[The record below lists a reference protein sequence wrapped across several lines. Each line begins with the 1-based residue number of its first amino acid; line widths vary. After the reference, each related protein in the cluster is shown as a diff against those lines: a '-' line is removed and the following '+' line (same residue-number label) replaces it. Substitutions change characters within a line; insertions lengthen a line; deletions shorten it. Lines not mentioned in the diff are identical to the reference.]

1 MSKKSTTKKQPQK
14 ISFFDALKNYWIR
27 AFDVSGV
34 SSRSE
39 YWLAGLFYAVIF
51 ILINKI
57 LEKTIIATP
66 IYAIVVSLFYLIQSI
81 PQTTLVI
88 RRWQDIGYSGF
99 YAFVSSIL
107 ARIYSFHVFP
117 ININTFIAITL
128 LVFLFINFILFCF
141 PSKLKN
147 NKYRK

>member
-27 AFDVSGV
+27 AFDVKGV

-39 YWLAGLFYAVIF
+39 YWFAGLFYAVIF

-57 LEKTIIATP
+57 LEKTIIATS
-66 IYAIVVSLFYLIQSI
+66 IYAVVVSLFYLIHAI

-107 ARIYSFHVFP
+107 ARIYESHIFNQD
-117 ININTFIAITL
+117 INKIILITL